1 MAKKFKKVQ
10 DEMVKVKVLKD
21 FEGHKKGETI
31 EVAERKVRD
40 SSRMLKRGYI
50 KPL

>member
-1 MAKKFKKVQ
+1 MAKKTGTVRDK
-10 DEMVKVKVLKD
+10 MVKVKVLIP

-40 SSRMLKRGYI
+40 SSRMLKRGFV